1 MKFFSF
7 FLLVFS
13 FSTFA
18 QDRPREVLFGRIVA
32 DSMEVSQITI
42 LNVNTNLFAIS
53 NDNGNFS
60 IKAREKDTL
69 VFQGLSFNSLQYVL
83 KTSDFKVEEFIV
95 KLEVKLNELNEV
107 TVTPNSLTGIVEVDT
122 KRLKVYGEDFLG
134 IDYSALQFENDRYS
148 KVSNPIAN
156 AGFSELTGI
165 NFIKIG
171 ELFVSRK
178 KKEQRK
184 NQRLESYAFENRKRE
199 IQSISFSEHLYRRY
213 SYNFFINN
221 LEIAPEDL
229 TLFIAFAEPGLEP
242 LVEFL
247 KPENEIQFAD
257 YLVTKSKEFKRNKK
271 IKNDTNLKDEK

>member
-83 KTSDFKVEEFIV
+83 KTTDFKVEEFIV

-134 IDYSALQFENDRYS
+134 IDYSALQFENDRHS
-148 KVSNPIAN
+148 KVVNPITN
-156 AGFSELTGI
+156 AGFSELSGV
-165 NFIKIG
+165 NFKKIG
-171 ELFVSRK
+171 EMF
-178 KKEQRK
+178 
-184 NQRLESYAFENRKRE
+184 
-199 IQSISFSEHLYRRY
+199 IS
-213 SYNFFINN
+213 
-221 LEIAPEDL
+221 
-229 TLFIAFAEPGLEP
+229 
-242 LVEFL
+242 
-247 KPENEIQFAD
+247 K
-257 YLVTKSKEFKRNKK
+257 
-271 IKNDTNLKDEK
+271 